1 MYVGI
6 AALFVT
12 LGAVKIWTSKAYN
25 KPRHYEFEG
34 LKEGERN
41 GAKHSVMLQIKGCLN
56 NAIVFSEPLF
66 RFMGLKLDCF
76 IVTDPDVAREIF
88 VKGENFQGH
97 AELIG
102 WFSTVFQYR
111 KILGKKKADVMSE
124 HELGIIRNLDPK
136 NPASTSIFRNCRKR
150 FMEWTA
156 RKNVTLFTVDRVR
169 AEALDLNALLK
180 KYGENGE
187 KSIESFP
194 YFMRAATNIIIGLGL
209 DYTMKQDTEE
219 LDTLANVIEP
229 AIGSIIALSVP
240 KILFMILPNYIRGL
254 IPLQYWPKFAS
265 DGSKLFE
272 WVIEQWDKHADTWNP
287 EDEQLCLIDDLR
299 KDYTDGKI
307 TESDCITTLTVLLF
321 SKLFILNSVARS
333 KSI

>member
-1 MYVGI
+1 
-6 AALFVT
+6 
-12 LGAVKIWTSKAYN
+12 
-25 KPRHYEFEG
+25 
-34 LKEGERN
+34 
-41 GAKHSVMLQIKGCLN
+41 MLQLKGCLN
-56 NAIVFSEPLF
+56 DAIVYSEPLF

-76 IVTDPDVAREIF
+76 IITDPDVAREIF

-111 KILGKKKADVMSE
+111 AILGKKKAGVMSE

-136 NPASTSIFRNCRKR
+136 NPASTAIFRNCRKR

-169 AEALDLNALLK
+169 AEALDLNNILK

-187 KSIESFP
+187 KSIESFS

-219 LDTLANVIEP
+219 LDNLANLIEP
-229 AIGSIIALSVP
+229 AIGSIIGLSVP
-240 KILFMILPNYIRGL
+240 KILFMILPNFLRGL
-254 IPLQYWPKFAS
+254 IPLQYWPKFAD

-299 KDYTDGKI
+299 KDYNDGKI
-307 TESDCITTLTVLLF
+307 TESDCITTLVVLLF
-321 SKLFILNSVARS
+321 SKLFKGSPARTPFIFEIIVG
-333 KSI
+333 KSRIRHTTTLE